1 MPKTRATGS
10 PEQLHLAD
18 RKWGQPSRGSGRNLL
33 VTASVISLLGCKQLL
48 KWQNH
53 REKKCILAIRC
64 CVSGFTGWLLKSE
77 RPGFWN
83 STI

>member
-10 PEQLHLAD
+10 PEQLQLAD

-53 REKKCILAIRC
+53 REKKMHL
-64 CVSGFTGWLLKSE
+64 GD
-77 RPGFWN
+77 
-83 STI
+83 